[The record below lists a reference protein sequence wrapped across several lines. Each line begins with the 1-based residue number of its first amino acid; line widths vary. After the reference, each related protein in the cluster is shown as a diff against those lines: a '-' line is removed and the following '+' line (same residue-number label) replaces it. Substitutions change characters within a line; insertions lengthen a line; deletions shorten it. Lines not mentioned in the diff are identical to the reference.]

1 MNELL
6 APGGSLEMVAE
17 VFANGADAV
26 YVGAKGFS
34 RRKCAWELEDSQIK
48 EAISIAADYSGK
60 IRVAINTDI
69 PETKFFSI
77 MGKAS
82 KWAQWGAE
90 GVIAKTP
97 GLMQLIKRD
106 YPELVIHAS
115 VGCNI
120 RTKEEMEYYR
130 KAGATQVVASTEI
143 DTVEKL
149 TRFKKAADEVGVLTE
164 VLIHGNRCIGGVGNC
179 LFHEITKNSY
189 VKKVYTDEEGNEIVE
204 YEGWPDRSGSCFRFC
219 LLTETQRE
227 KLMRRKGKSPKEIS
241 AINERIRTKPNV
253 AFAIQGEEFNQY
265 VDLGLQTLKVQGR
278 EYPVSLIGQMIRAY
292 RILIDGY
299 LQGRDPADPDVVGV
313 EEDLHRLVE
322 DRDRARKEKT
332 KELHQQ
338 IKGLSEMEG

>member
-34 RRKCAWELEDSQIK
+34 RRKCAWELEDSQIR
-48 EAISIAADYSGK
+48 EAIAIAADYGGK
-60 IRVAINTDI
+60 VRVAVNTDVS
-69 PETKFFSI
+69 ENNFFRVL
-77 MGKAS
+77 GKAS

-97 GLMQLIKRD
+97 ELMRHIKHA

-120 RTKEEMEYYR
+120 RTKEEMEYFR
-130 KAGATQVVASTEI
+130 DAGASQVVASTEVN
-143 DTVEKL
+143 TVAKL
-149 TRFKKAADEVGVLTE
+149 ARFKKEADQVGILTE

-179 LFHEITKNSY
+179 LFHEFTSDSYTK
-189 VKKVYTDEEGNEIVE
+189 KIYTDEEGNKIVE

-219 LLTETQRE
+219 LLTEAQRE
-227 KLMRRKGKSPKEIS
+227 KLMRSKGKNSKEIS
-241 AINERIRTKPNV
+241 VVNERVRRQPNV
-253 AFAIQGEEFNQY
+253 AFVIQGDEFGRY
-265 VDLGLQTLKVQGR
+265 IDLGLQTLKVQGR
-278 EYPVSLIGQMIRAY
+278 EYPVNLIGQMIRSY
-292 RILIDGY
+292 RILIDVH
-299 LQGRDPADPDVVGV
+299 LQGKDTGDPEIIAV
-313 EEDLHRLVE
+313 EEELKRLAN
-322 DRDRARKEKT
+322 DRDRARWEKT